1 MKVYFAGSI
10 RGERPDKDWF
20 KRLISH
26 ISKRGE
32 VLTEHS
38 FSYTYEEEIKFED
51 SQIYETDMGWL
62 READTLIAEVTAP
75 SLGVGYEIAKAEDM
89 DKPILLLYRMHEG
102 RKPSA
107 MLNGNNGLLMVK
119 FISEGEALEAV
130 DKFLERIQADTL
142 SHQEG

>member
-1 MKVYFAGSI
+1 MKIYFAGSI
-10 RGERPDKDWF
+10 RGEKPDKDWF
-20 KRLISH
+20 KRLINI
-26 ISKRGE
+26 ISKRGK

-38 FSYTYEEEIKFED
+38 FSYTYEEEIKFAD

-62 READTLIAEVTAP
+62 READALIAEVTAP

-89 DKPILLLYRMHEG
+89 GKPILLLFKVRDG

-119 FISEGEALEAV
+119 FRSEGEALKAV
-130 DKFLERIQADTL
+130 DNFLERVKAEAL
-142 SHQEG
+142 SSQEA